1 MHYFLSFRINQRK
14 AIEKG
19 QTNKR
24 SDAPN
29 MLYLRN
35 LWRRHRRKV
44 LVTAGVLGSGYFLY
58 KLYDAHKRRLTD
70 LERQLASERE
80 NDEFIKAR
88 MQVHFENIQRIAD
101 TTTLPHSM
109 HYLSCRIAEDL
120 DLSHLTERLTKG
132 KGQPNSLSSSEK
144 LELWDRL
151 KILSFTRM
159 VVSIWAV
166 TMLSL
171 YIRVQVNILGR
182 HLYIDTARGL
192 GSSHLLEDADLIDR
206 EEQQKFLA
214 SADFLANYGLPTL
227 LSNMQIAVTEV
238 LKAKQLR
245 DFFDSRVL
253 HQTIMQILD
262 MFMSMGS
269 PRFWVDCL
277 MPEDPRLYKL
287 APTSSSDKTNPSEF
301 TQFDQ
306 LMVETRE
313 VLSSAEFDSVVEISL
328 KAVVNALVEEKG
340 FQSRVGRPTLG
351 MPLAR
356 LLPLITQICPTLLD
370 EPSKNQFIQIIQS
383 IPEVGLFFTLLYTN
397 MSTS

>member
-238 LKAKQLR
+238 LKA
-245 DFFDSRVL
+245 
-253 HQTIMQILD
+253 
-262 MFMSMGS
+262 
-269 PRFWVDCL
+269 
-277 MPEDPRLYKL
+277 
-287 APTSSSDKTNPSEF
+287 
-301 TQFDQ
+301 
-306 LMVETRE
+306 
-313 VLSSAEFDSVVEISL
+313 AEFDSVVEISL